1 MGGAARGKRD
11 ADRVDGDAKGRDV
24 LEREVGFSPEVS
36 RATLEATVG
45 KASQFLFAVGR
56 GPTILNALR
65 KVGYT
70 QKLHQEGWAL
80 VNAASRKDIDESAT
94 DRRVDDALQLLD
106 DWDESGI
113 AITRAA
119 LTQFPEIRDRVLQG
133 IQPIAGP
140 GAALNVEAMLSRLE
154 DEKDSA
160 RGKAAL
166 KRLAESGIDAA
177 AREELGRLVA
187 IAKGSKSF
195 DKAIATEEEDDRA
208 LLALRDWYYEW
219 SEIARQVVKRRE
231 HLIRL
236 GLAERRAGEPK
247 DGEPKEE
254 ETRDEAR
261 PIVVE
266 DPTPFVIE
274 PDPASPVRP
283 G

>member
-11 ADRVDGDAKGRDV
+11 ADRIDGDAKGRDV

-133 IQPIAGP
+133 LQPIAGP
-140 GAALNVEAMLSRLE
+140 GAALNVEAILSRLE

-195 DKAIATEEEDDRA
+195 ESAIATEEEDDRA

-254 ETRDEAR
+254 TRDEAR

>member
-1 MGGAARGKRD
+1 MGGTARGTKNDRD
-11 ADRVDGDAKGRDV
+11 ANGRDI

-94 DRRVDDALQLLD
+94 DRRVDDALQILD

-140 GAALNVEAMLSRLE
+140 GAALNVEAILARLE
-154 DEKDSA
+154 DEKDTA

-254 ETRDEAR
+254 TRDEAR

>member
-1 MGGAARGKRD
+1 MGGAARGKKD

-94 DRRVDDALQLLD
+94 DRRVDDALQILD

-140 GAALNVEAMLSRLE
+140 GAALNVEAILARLE
-154 DEKDSA
+154 DEKDTA

-254 ETRDEAR
+254 TRDEAR